1 MKSLTKQA
9 LCLCLSLILVFG
21 LAACSAAGSKKAERL
36 SLDARPDAPSE
47 IPEGLDID
55 WNARYTFAE
64 LEAQL
69 SQMAEQYP
77 DITDL
82 YSIGTT
88 WQERDLWC
96 LEITNKAI
104 PAEEKTGIGVF
115 ANIHGGERESASSA
129 MYTAWWLTLCS
140 GDAYVKGLLDAY
152 TIYVIPVIN
161 PDGYEQ
167 SFVVNTRPNLRPQD
181 ANGNNIPFSDPYTDI
196 DGDGFI
202 ATLYR
207 GKADDTPSRDL
218 PVFGM
223 ESPDWD
229 ENGVLGDDPRTS
241 GIDMNRTFDYQW
253 NRYDIETKDG
263 QQVGNVN

>member
-1 MKSLTKQA
+1 MRNLAAPMPAMAEEPNTLLYRCTKR
-9 LCLCLSLILVFG
+9 LEMDSRL
-21 LAACSAAGSKKAERL
+21 ACSAAGSKKAERL

-47 IPEGLDID
+47 IPEGLNID

-115 ANIHGGERESASSA
+115 IRFS
-129 MYTAWWLTLCS
+129 
-140 GDAYVKGLLDAY
+140 
-152 TIYVIPVIN
+152 
-161 PDGYEQ
+161 
-167 SFVVNTRPNLRPQD
+167 SFVLCFRICRTRMSKMSSMQYLKSLSVACARNVKPL
-181 ANGNNIPFSDPYTDI
+181 SSVVTS
-196 DGDGFI
+196 
-202 ATLYR
+202 TL
-207 GKADDTPSRDL
+207 KQSSLT
-218 PVFGM
+218 
-223 ESPDWD
+223 
-229 ENGVLGDDPRTS
+229 
-241 GIDMNRTFDYQW
+241 
-253 NRYDIETKDG
+253 
-263 QQVGNVN
+263 

>member
-1 MKSLTKQA
+1 MKSLTKRA

-152 TIYVIPVIN
+152 TIY
-161 PDGYEQ
+161 DQKQAE
-167 SFVVNTRPNLRPQD
+167 
-181 ANGNNIPFSDPYTDI
+181 YTSM
-196 DGDGFI
+196 
-202 ATLYR
+202 L
-207 GKADDTPSRDL
+207 
-218 PVFGM
+218 
-223 ESPDWD
+223 
-229 ENGVLGDDPRTS
+229 
-241 GIDMNRTFDYQW
+241 
-253 NRYDIETKDG
+253 
-263 QQVGNVN
+263 

>member
-1 MKSLTKQA
+1 MKSLTKRA

-96 LEITNKAI
+96 LEITNEAI

-167 SFVVNTRPNLRPQD
+167 SFVARRTQTATTSPS
-181 ANGNNIPFSDPYTDI
+181 AIPT
-196 DGDGFI
+196 
-202 ATLYR
+202 
-207 GKADDTPSRDL
+207 
-218 PVFGM
+218 
-223 ESPDWD
+223 
-229 ENGVLGDDPRTS
+229 RTS
-241 GIDMNRTFDYQW
+241 TATASSPRSIAARRTTRRRGTSPSSAW
-253 NRYDIETKDG
+253 RARTGMKTACSATIRAPAGST
-263 QQVGNVN
+263 

>member
-1 MKSLTKQA
+1 MKSLTKRA

-140 GDAYVKGLLDAY
+140 GDGRLRGDVHALNRSPGKR
-152 TIYVIPVIN
+152 
-161 PDGYEQ
+161 
-167 SFVVNTRPNLRPQD
+167 RP
-181 ANGNNIPFSDPYTDI
+181 
-196 DGDGFI
+196 
-202 ATLYR
+202 
-207 GKADDTPSRDL
+207 
-218 PVFGM
+218 
-223 ESPDWD
+223 
-229 ENGVLGDDPRTS
+229 
-241 GIDMNRTFDYQW
+241 
-253 NRYDIETKDG
+253 
-263 QQVGNVN
+263 

>member
-21 LAACSAAGSKKAERL
+21 LAACSAAGGKKAERL

-88 WQERDLWC
+88 
-96 LEITNKAI
+96 
-104 PAEEKTGIGVF
+104 
-115 ANIHGGERESASSA
+115 
-129 MYTAWWLTLCS
+129 
-140 GDAYVKGLLDAY
+140 
-152 TIYVIPVIN
+152 
-161 PDGYEQ
+161 
-167 SFVVNTRPNLRPQD
+167 
-181 ANGNNIPFSDPYTDI
+181 
-196 DGDGFI
+196 
-202 ATLYR
+202 
-207 GKADDTPSRDL
+207 
-218 PVFGM
+218 
-223 ESPDWD
+223 
-229 ENGVLGDDPRTS
+229 
-241 GIDMNRTFDYQW
+241 
-253 NRYDIETKDG
+253 
-263 QQVGNVN
+263 